1 MNVARRTPTLASGGT
16 REMAMATPGNVSDTS
31 LRDMA
36 NAPASPVNRAIK
48 RSIIP
53 GDVLTMIWFILL
65 GWMAPDSGNVK
76 KKRYYNGSDYSTH
89 T

>member
-1 MNVARRTPTLASGGT
+1 
-16 REMAMATPGNVSDTS
+16 MAMATPGNVSDTS

-76 KKRYYNGSDYSTH
+76 KNATTMAVTIPPILKSNEFFIAGLSPALIL
-89 T
+89 